1 MFDTMNLQNNW
12 LALEANK
19 NTMLIL
25 AIKEFGA
32 NIYGAFI
39 TNYVYLNK
47 EF

>member
-1 MFDTMNLQNNW
+1 MFDIMNLQNNW
-12 LALEANK
+12 PGLEVN
-19 NTMLIL
+19 NTMLKL